1 VAALDRGDV
10 DEAPVPASLLPRFRE
25 DPRFELLSGP
35 AFWVLTLQFNRDR
48 FPFSEET
55 VRHALAHAVDC
66 TALIGQSVP
75 GGLEGAKPGN
85 PGFLPPGSRWHD
97 PANQD
102 LYPYDPA
109 RTGAL
114 LQSAGIGDRDGDGI
128 REGPDGAP
136 MRFGLITTAS
146 YQREAEA
153 LRLMLNEAGF
163 HTELR
168 ILDTKTLDAL
178 VREGSFDL
186 AVSGRGGLGGDP
198 ATIMGFGAAHD
209 GSPWPGTPKTPEYL
223 AAARKLLSVTEPS
236 ERMELCGTMQRLY
249 ARELPALPLYYQV
262 SHIAYRPRAFK
273 CWLHTADGGVGIGIP
288 LPHNK
293 LVFIREGKP

>member
-1 VAALDRGDV
+1 
-10 DEAPVPASLLPRFRE
+10 
-25 DPRFELLSGP
+25 
-35 AFWVLTLQFNRDR
+35 
-48 FPFSEET
+48 
-55 VRHALAHAVDC
+55 
-66 TALIGQSVP
+66 
-75 GGLEGAKPGN
+75 
-85 PGFLPPGSRWHD
+85 
-97 PANQD
+97 
-102 LYPYDPA
+102 
-109 RTGAL
+109 
-114 LQSAGIGDRDGDGI
+114 
-128 REGPDGAP
+128 